1 MRLVTFRH
9 DDATRLGSLAD
20 GLVRPLTAPLAN
32 SCAQLAALADAH
44 ERRLRPVGPG
54 VPLAEVQL
62 LAPVPR
68 PGKLI
73 CIGLNYHD
81 HAAEIGMP
89 VPETPLIF
97 AKFGSCVIGPDQ
109 PVPIPPGS
117 TQTDYEA
124 ELAFVVG
131 RRARHVSAA
140 NARAHLL
147 GWCCLNDVTARDFQF
162 ADGQWTRGKSCEGFA
177 PMGPWIATPASV
189 PDPHALGI
197 SLRLNG
203 ATMQDS
209 STAQLVFGVDELLAF
224 LSAHFTLEPGDVV
237 ATGTP
242 PGIGFARRPQVFLA
256 PGDVMEVAVEGLGTL
271 RNPVVG
277 S

>member
-9 DDATRLGSLAD
+9 GRTTRLGALED
-20 GLVRPLTAPLAN
+20 GLVRPLTSALNN
-32 SCAQLAALADAH
+32 SCEQLAALADAH
-44 ERRLRPVGPG
+44 EGRLRPAAVG
-54 VPLAEVQL
+54 VPAEDVLL

-81 HAAEIGMP
+81 HAAEVGMAP
-89 VPETPLIF
+89 PETPICF
-97 AKFGSCVIGPDQ
+97 AKFSSCVIGPHE

-131 RRARHVSAA
+131 RRARRVSAA

-177 PMGPWIATPASV
+177 PMGPWIATPATV
-189 PDPHALGI
+189 PDPHVLGI
-197 SLRLNG
+197 RLRLNG

-209 STAQLVFGVDELLAF
+209 STARLIFGVDELLAF
-224 LSAHFTLEPGDVV
+224 LSEHVTLEPGDVV
-237 ATGTP
+237 STGTP
-242 PGIGFARRPQVFLA
+242 PGIGFARKPPVFLR
-256 PGDVMEVAVEGLGTL
+256 PGDVMEVEVDGLGTL

>member
-9 DDATRLGSLAD
+9 GRTTRLGALED
-20 GLVRPLTAPLAN
+20 GLVRPLTPALN
-32 SCAQLAALADAH
+32 SSCEQLAALADAH
-44 ERRLRPVGPG
+44 EGRLRPAAVG
-54 VPLAEVQL
+54 VPAEDVLL

-81 HAAEIGMP
+81 HAAEVGMTP
-89 VPETPLIF
+89 PESPIYF
-97 AKFGSCVIGPDQ
+97 AKFSSCVIGPQ
-109 PVPIPPGS
+109 EPVPIPPGS

-124 ELAFVVG
+124 ELAFVIG
-131 RRARHVSAA
+131 RRARRVSVA

-177 PMGPWIATPASV
+177 PMGPWIATPATV
-189 PDPHALGI
+189 PDPHVLGI
-197 SLRLNG
+197 RLRLNG

-209 STAQLVFGVDELLAF
+209 STSRLIFGVDELLAF
-224 LSAHFTLEPGDVV
+224 LSEHVTLEPGDVV

-242 PGIGFARRPQVFLA
+242 PGIGFARKPPVFLK
-256 PGDVMEVAVEGLGTL
+256 PGDVMEVEVDGLGTL